1 MLRENQKSLEKYYII
16 SVFSGIFQLPVFK
29 SRPEVENMTMQNFK
43 RFKSTRFSNLSK
55 VPDIPEWGRPRFNRM
70 GHRIKLKGVANGPGC
85 QPIPGEDKT
94 ECRFCDAKFSD
105 GRQAINHYMG
115 KKHQVT

>member
-1 MLRENQKSLEKYYII
+1 M
-16 SVFSGIFQLPVFK
+16 
-29 SRPEVENMTMQNFK
+29 
-43 RFKSTRFSNLSK
+43 K
-55 VPDIPEWGRPRFNRM
+55 VLDIPEWGRPRFNRM

-85 QPIPGEDKT
+85 QPIPGEDKA

-115 KKHQVT
+115 KKHQVFITIYVVSRWMLF